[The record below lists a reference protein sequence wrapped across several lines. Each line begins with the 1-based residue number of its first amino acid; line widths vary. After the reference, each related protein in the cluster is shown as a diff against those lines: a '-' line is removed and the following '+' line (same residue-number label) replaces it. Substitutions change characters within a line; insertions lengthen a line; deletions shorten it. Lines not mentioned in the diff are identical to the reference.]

1 MLMTLTKLM
10 QSLVLVAL
18 AVAGSANATQSGMTP
33 SGRSYLSGGVS
44 DEERESLQSQQARYS
59 LWIVTALRK
68 TGEYLSA
75 VHLKIT
81 DSNRKV
87 VFDAALDG
95 PWLLID
101 LPLGKYSIEAKL
113 DGQSQQRQTTIH
125 PGDHHQAI
133 FYFGTTKGSKVSP

>member
-1 MLMTLTKLM
+1 MLMTLSKLTR
-10 QSLVLVAL
+10 SLVLLAL

-44 DEERESLQSQQARYS
+44 DEERESLQAQQARYN
-59 LWIVTALRK
+59 LWIVTALRQS
-68 TGEYLSA
+68 GEYLSA
-75 VHLKIT
+75 VRLKIT
-81 DSNRKV
+81 DPNLNV

-101 LPLGKYSIEAKL
+101 LPLGKYSIEAQL

-133 FYFGTTKGSKVSP
+133 FYFGTTKGGGVSP

>member
-1 MLMTLTKLM
+1 MLMTLTKVTR
-10 QSLVLVAL
+10 SLVLVAL

-44 DEERESLQSQQARYS
+44 DEERESLQAQQGRYN

-81 DSNRKV
+81 DANRKV

-101 LPLGKYSIEAKL
+101 LPLGKYSIEAQL

-133 FYFGTTKGSKVSP
+133 FYFGTTKSSKVSP

>member
-1 MLMTLTKLM
+1 MLMTLTKLTR
-10 QSLVLVAL
+10 SLVLVAL

-44 DEERESLQSQQARYS
+44 DEERESLQAQQARYN
-59 LWIVTALRK
+59 LWIVTALRQS
-68 TGEYLSA
+68 GEYLSA
-75 VHLKIT
+75 VRLKIT
-81 DSNRKV
+81 DSNQNV

-101 LPLGKYSIEAKL
+101 LPLGKYSIEAQL

-133 FYFGTTKGSKVSP
+133 FYFGTTKGGGVSP

>member
-1 MLMTLTKLM
+1 MLKTLTKM
-10 QSLVLVAL
+10 SRSLVLVAL
-18 AVAGSANATQSGMTP
+18 AFAGGANATQSSMTP
-33 SGRSYLSGGVS
+33 SGRSYVSGGVS
-44 DEERESLQSQQARYS
+44 DEERESLQAQQARYS

-75 VHLKIT
+75 VHLKII
-81 DSNRKV
+81 DANRKV

-101 LPLGKYSIEAKL
+101 LPLGKYSIEAQL

-125 PGDHHQAI
+125 SGDHHQAI
-133 FYFGTTKGSKVSP
+133 FYFGDTKGSEVSP

>member
-1 MLMTLTKLM
+1 MLMTLTKLTR
-10 QSLVLVAL
+10 SLVLVAL

-44 DEERESLQSQQARYS
+44 DEERESLQAQRARYS

-75 VHLKIT
+75 VRLKIT
-81 DSNRKV
+81 DANRKV

-101 LPLGKYSIEAKL
+101 LPLGKYSIEAQL